1 LQNGLETHGCGYHI
15 APNCLP
21 KHCAPY
27 DPHCWRCTS
36 SEWVID
42 PDFIIPTCTDWFMM
56 IGDCEVRDNCVSSTN
71 YPNAHGNHESCS
83 VTLNRRVSVTVSS
96 TFNLET
102 CCDHLTIGE
111 VTVKS
116 ASAVPAFLDMMETFT
131 WSSDYSVTKEGW
143 ELCFWEP
150 NQQPNQDEMC
160 TRRQNTAYV
169 SIDYGS
175 NYRTVEVSAEE
186 CRDRCKSL
194 EGCTGSSWWEDGG
207 CHVSSSTELEEK
219 EGVTSYVCT
228 MASSEQENSVGRNV
242 FAEFVDDVSIVNDKT
257 LIMSLA
263 FIGFFY
269 TIFYAYRFL
278 TKAAKY
284 SEIASEQE
292 V

>member
-1 LQNGLETHGCGYHI
+1 MG
-15 APNCLP
+15 
-21 KHCAPY
+21 
-27 DPHCWRCTS
+27 
-36 SEWVID
+36 
-42 PDFIIPTCTDWFMM
+42 
-56 IGDCEVRDNCVSSTN
+56 
-71 YPNAHGNHESCS
+71 
-83 VTLNRRVSVTVSS
+83 
-96 TFNLET
+96 
-102 CCDHLTIGE
+102 
-111 VTVKS
+111 
-116 ASAVPAFLDMMETFT
+116 METFT

-228 MASSEQENSVGRNV
+228 TFTMESIGSFYCRADQDNRLDDLG
-242 FAEFVDDVSIVNDKT
+242 AITVD
-257 LIMSLA
+257 
-263 FIGFFY
+263 
-269 TIFYAYRFL
+269 
-278 TKAAKY
+278 
-284 SEIASEQE
+284 EC
-292 V
+292 